1 MLIVILLAVLVC
13 VLLLAWY
20 FALSELAVMWRAGFC
35 VQAIMLLIALIGG
48 TFAIYVGFT
57 ALVIVGV
64 SHGI

>member
-1 MLIVILLAVLVC
+1 MILVLLALLVC

-35 VQAIMLLIALIGG
+35 VQAIMLLAALIVG
-48 TFAIYVGFT
+48 TFACYVGFT